1 MLTNKK
7 LCGVLVG
14 DTHTNHFIVIVT
26 LILWAHPNLEL
37 WVSDWVCVGANV
49 FTRGAINHCKTLCKS
64 HSFLCLENL
73 CESYHFL
80 LHRYRSK
87 CCKYP
92 IHPKYQQLN
101 MCWEAWLDA
110 VAVWPNVLR
119 GVEVYRA
126 QLLFVLFFVT
136 QQQTYILPIA
146 IHSERHRQI
155 CTYSLHPLRIYL
167 SLMKISSQTLLC
179 KYHLCRELR
188 FSENGRNPAAGGERC
203 KRRRNNNAQQQ
214 PSRDFT
220 MLPSLLRE

>member
-1 MLTNKK
+1 MLIHKK

-14 DTHTNHFIVIVT
+14 DTHTNHFIVT

-37 WVSDWVCVGANV
+37 WVSDSVCVGANV

-119 GVEVYRA
+119 GVDVYRA
-126 QLLFVLFFVT
+126 QLLFVVLFVPT
-136 QQQTYILPIA
+136 NKQIANCHSHWKAPSEMYIF
-146 IHSERHRQI
+146 STSTE
-155 CTYSLHPLRIYL
+155 SLSRVNENI
-167 SLMKISSQTLLC
+167 
-179 KYHLCRELR
+179 
-188 FSENGRNPAAGGERC
+188 FSDAA
-203 KRRRNNNAQQQ
+203 
-214 PSRDFT
+214 
-220 MLPSLLRE
+220 L